1 MSGSAPDVTVIMAV
15 HNDVPRL
22 PRALRSLSRQT
33 LASIEF
39 VIVDDASTDGS
50 YEFALRVAEQDP
62 RFRVYRMDRNSGGFA
77 APRNRGLVEARGG
90 WVLFCDSDDE
100 LEIHAAKNLLL
111 AAERHGADL
120 SAGVTESVEQRS
132 GKRQRVQEWAHL
144 AGGASSIA
152 ESTALLSEATTH
164 GRLYRRERLQQL
176 NLTFDPALVAADF
189 LFASA
194 ALLGSEGIAL
204 VPETVYL
211 RHVDRLGEELTSGRR
226 RWLIRHLGDRLE
238 ALRRIDALIAA
249 RPDDRRRYVATLR
262 FLNEDLAGYLTVIL
276 DSDDASAILVADQL
290 REYLRDMNLEPAAE
304 LAPFLRVALYHLLI
318 DDLDGIRRAMRF
330 IRWAA
335 SVDGTVHMR
344 DGRELWVCTDDHPL
358 GDVAGHEADW
368 WLDVTRQGLSR
379 IPLTQRRYCHQ
390 LTSVIDDRL
399 HGSTSDFLD
408 SLSDITAARAV
419 VLDEGRVVAAA
430 PVEFEHVTPVHW
442 EWSTTQR
449 LKPIGSLELGDR
461 GFLGL
466 ELTFSDRVN
475 TSVVR
480 ASEVRAGTTMS
491 IRVSA
496 LRREGLHLEA
506 RGQGIVGWRL
516 IRRSVLGLAAAG
528 LRKVWFAIPGTRA
541 LATRWERFTHMTLP
555 KVARRLGEY
564 LPDRQAFVISSDH
577 GRQFTGHPRSIAE
590 YLHAEEPNARVRW
603 LGSQAA
609 VAGLDWLNHVDPNAV
624 RGAWRIAR
632 ATYWI
637 DDFGI
642 DTSIRKSRRT
652 KYLQTWHGI
661 ALKRVGAD
669 APDWPLLSPRLRLPR
684 PTNRERWDALLAPSE
699 FFAQTTA
706 RAIGFTGPLIENCS
720 PLGDA
725 IMRSSTDRGL
735 RDVLDLPLDRPVV
748 VYSPTARTT
757 DEMRLDLGAWW
768 RDFGNS
774 TYLLV
779 RSHPAD
785 PLVVPARWANGIRDI
800 SAEGDFASYLAAADA
815 LLTDYSAVAFD
826 FARLGRPIGFFVPDY
841 EIFTRRSVGLYL
853 DLATSGPGPLL
864 RDTDELAA
872 WVHTLIEATP
882 IGGFD
887 TDPTG
892 HRDFVSMFAGELD
905 GTSAHR
911 AIELLR
917 GLR

>member
-1 MSGSAPDVTVIMAV
+1 MSAPAPDVTIIMAV

-33 LASIEF
+33 LSSIEF

-77 APRNRGLVEARGG
+77 APRNRGLAEARGT
-90 WVLFCDSDDE
+90 WVMFCDSDDE
-100 LEIHAAKNLLL
+100 LELHAAKNLLL

-120 SAGVTESVEQRS
+120 SAGVTELVEQRS
-132 GKRQRVQEWAHL
+132 GKRQRMQEWAHL
-144 AGGASSIA
+144 AEGASSIA
-152 ESTALLSEATTH
+152 ESPALLSEASTL
-164 GRLYRRERLQQL
+164 GRLYRREWLQQL
-176 NLTFDPALVAADF
+176 NLTFDRSLVAADF

-194 ALLGSEGIAL
+194 ALLGSQGIAV

-211 RHVDRLGEELTSGRR
+211 RHVERLGEELTSGRR
-226 RWLIRHLGDRLE
+226 RWLIRNLGDRLE
-238 ALRRIDALIAA
+238 ALRRIDALIATQ
-249 RPDDRRRYVATLR
+249 PDNTCRHAATLR
-262 FLNEDLAGYLTVIL
+262 FLNEDLSVYLTVVL
-276 DSDDASAILVADQL
+276 DTDDSSAVIVAEQL
-290 REYLRDMNLEPAAE
+290 REYLRDMNLDPAAE
-304 LAPFLRVALYHLLI
+304 IAPLLRVALYHLLI

-330 IRWAA
+330 VRWAG

-344 DGRELWVCTDDHPL
+344 DGRELWVCTTDHPL
-358 GDVAGHEADW
+358 GEVSGHEADW
-368 WLDVTRQGLSR
+368 WLDVTLQGLSR

-390 LTSVIDDRL
+390 LTSVTDDRL

-408 SLSDITAARAV
+408 SLSEITAARAV

-449 LKPIGSLELGDR
+449 LKPIGSLQLGDR

-480 ASEVRAGTTMS
+480 ASEVRAGTTMA

-496 LRREGLHLEA
+496 LRKEGLHLEA

-528 LRKVWFAIPGTRA
+528 LRKGWFALPGTRA
-541 LATRWERFTHMTLP
+541 LASRWQSFTHVTLP

-564 LPDRQAFVISSDH
+564 LPDRRAFVMSSDH
-577 GRQFTGHPRSIAE
+577 GRQFTGHPRAIAD
-590 YLHAEEPNARVRW
+590 YLHAEVPHARVRW
-603 LGSQAA
+603 LGSTAA
-609 VAGLDWLNHVDPNAV
+609 VTGLDWLTPVDPSSI

-632 ATYWI
+632 AGNWI

-642 DTSIRKSRRT
+642 ETSIRKSRRT

-661 ALKRVGAD
+661 ALKRVGSD
-669 APDWPLLSPRLRLPR
+669 APDWPLLSPRVRLPR
-684 PTNRERWDALLAPSE
+684 PTNRDRWDALIAPSE

-706 RAIGFTGPLIENCS
+706 RAIGFAGPLIENCS

-725 IMRSSTDRGL
+725 IMRCSADREL
-735 RDVLDLPLDRPVV
+735 RQSLDLPLDRPVV
-748 VYSPTARTT
+748 VYSPTARAT
-757 DEMRLDLGAWW
+757 DDERLDLAAWW

-774 TYLLV
+774 VYLLV

-800 SAEGDFASYLAAADA
+800 SAEGDIASYLGAADA

-826 FARLGRPIGFFVPDY
+826 FARLGRPIGFFAPDY
-841 EIFTRRSVGLYL
+841 ERFTRRSVGLYL

-864 RDTDELAA
+864 RNADELAG
-872 WVHTLIEATP
+872 WVQALIEATP
-882 IGGFD
+882 AGGFD
-887 TDPTG
+887 TDPAG

-905 GTSAHR
+905 GTSARR
-911 AIELLR
+911 AIDHLR
-917 GLR
+917 GMR

>member
-1 MSGSAPDVTVIMAV
+1 MAV

-77 APRNRGLVEARGG
+77 APRNRGLVEARGS

-100 LEIHAAKNLLL
+100 LELHAAKNLLL

-120 SAGVTESVEQRS
+120 SAGVTELVEQRS

-144 AGGASSIA
+144 TEGASSIA
-152 ESTALLSEATTH
+152 ESTALLSEASTL
-164 GRLYRRERLQQL
+164 GRLYRCERLQQL

-194 ALLGSEGIAL
+194 ALLGSEGIAV

-238 ALRRIDALIAA
+238 ALRRIDELIASEPQNTCRHA
-249 RPDDRRRYVATLR
+249 ATLR
-262 FLNEDLAGYLTVIL
+262 FLNEELANYLTVIL
-276 DSDDASAILVADQL
+276 DSDDTSAVLVAEQL
-290 REYLRDMNLEPAAE
+290 REYLRGMNLDPAAE
-304 LAPFLRVALYHLLI
+304 IAPLLRVALYHLLI

-330 IRWAA
+330 IRWAG

-344 DGRELWVCTDDHPL
+344 DGRELWVCTNDHPF
-358 GDVAGHEADW
+358 GEVAGHEADW
-368 WLDVTRQGLSR
+368 WLDVTLQGLSR

-390 LTSVIDDRL
+390 LTSVTDDRL

-408 SLSDITAARAV
+408 SLSEITAARAV

-466 ELTFSDRVN
+466 ELTFTDRVN

-496 LRREGLHLEA
+496 LRREGLHLEG

-528 LRKVWFAIPGTRA
+528 LRKGWFALPGTRA
-541 LATRWERFTHMTLP
+541 LASRWQGFTHITLP
-555 KVARRLGEY
+555 KVARRMGEY
-564 LPDRQAFVISSDH
+564 LPDRRAFVISSDH
-577 GRQFTGHPRSIAE
+577 GRQLTGHPRAMADYLYAE
-590 YLHAEEPNARVRW
+590 VPHARVRW
-603 LGSQAA
+603 LGSAA
-609 VAGLDWLNHVDPNAV
+609 AATGHDWLTHVDPSTI

-632 ATYWI
+632 AGYWI

-661 ALKRVGAD
+661 ALKRVGSD
-669 APDWPLLSPRLRLPR
+669 APDWPLLSPRVRLPR
-684 PTNRERWDALLAPSE
+684 PTNRDRWDALIAPSE

-725 IMRSSTDRGL
+725 IMRSSTDR
-735 RDVLDLPLDRPVV
+735 DVRQKLDLPLDRPVV
-748 VYSPTARTT
+748 VYSPTARAT
-757 DEMRLDLGAWW
+757 DEARLDLAAWW

-774 TYLLV
+774 AYLLV

-785 PLVVPARWANGIRDI
+785 PLVVPARWSNGIRDI
-800 SAEGDFASYLAAADA
+800 SAEGDIASYLGAADA

-841 EIFTRRSVGLYL
+841 ERFTHRSVGLYL

-864 RDTDELAA
+864 RNTDELTV
-872 WVHTLIEATP
+872 WVQALIEATP
-882 IGGFD
+882 TGGFD
-887 TDPTG
+887 TDPAG

-905 GTSAHR
+905 ATSAHR

>member
-1 MSGSAPDVTVIMAV
+1 VSGSAPDVTVIMAV

-33 LASIEF
+33 LGSIEF

-62 RFRVYRMDRNSGGFA
+62 RFRVFRMDRNSGGFA

-111 AAERHGADL
+111 AAERRDADL
-120 SAGVTESVEQRS
+120 SAGVTELVEQRS
-132 GKRQRVQEWAHL
+132 GKRQRVQEWAHQTE
-144 AGGASSIA
+144 GASSLA
-152 ESTALLSEATTH
+152 QRAALLSEASTH

-176 NLTFDPALVAADF
+176 NLSFDPELVTADF

-194 ALLGSEGIAL
+194 ALLGSEDVAL
-204 VPETVYL
+204 VSETVYL

-238 ALRRIDALIAA
+238 ALRRVDALIAA
-249 RPDDRRRYVATLR
+249 QPDAQHRYAATLR
-262 FLNEDLAGYLTVIL
+262 FLNEDLAVYLSVIL
-276 DSDDASAILVADQL
+276 DSDDTSAVLVADQL
-290 REYLRDMNLEPAAE
+290 REYLGDVSLDPAADI
-304 LAPFLRVALYHLLI
+304 APLLRVALYHLLI

-358 GDVAGHEADW
+358 GEVAGHETDW
-368 WLDVTRQGLSR
+368 WLDVTLQGLSR

-390 LTSVIDDRL
+390 LTSVTDDRL

-408 SLSDITAARAV
+408 SLSEVTAARVV
-419 VLDEGRVVAAA
+419 VLGEGRVVAAA
-430 PVEFEHVTPVHW
+430 PVEFEQVTPVHW

-461 GFLGL
+461 GFLGI
-466 ELTFSDRVN
+466 ELTFSDRLN

-496 LRREGLHLEA
+496 LRREGLHLEE

-528 LRKVWFAIPGTRA
+528 LRKGWFAIPGTRA
-541 LATRWERFTHMTLP
+541 LAARWQRFTHITLP
-555 KVARRLGEY
+555 KVARRMGEY
-564 LPDRQAFVISSDH
+564 LPDRRAFVIASDH
-577 GRQFTGHPRSIAE
+577 GRQLTGHPRAIAE
-590 YLHAEEPNARVRW
+590 YLHAEESNARLRW
-603 LGSQAA
+603 LGSRAA
-609 VAGLDWLNHVDPNAV
+609 ITGLDWLTHVDPSTV

-632 ATYWI
+632 AGYWI

-669 APDWPLLSPRLRLPR
+669 APDWPLLSPRVRMPR
-684 PTNRERWDALLAPSE
+684 PTNRERWDALLSPSE
-699 FFAQTTA
+699 FFAETTA
-706 RAIGFTGPLIENCS
+706 QAIGFTGPLIESCS
-720 PLGDA
+720 PVGDA
-725 IMRSSTDRGL
+725 IMRSSSDRLL
-735 RDVLDLPLDRPVV
+735 RDVLDLPLDRPVI
-748 VYSPTARTT
+748 VYAPTARTT
-757 DEMRLDLGAWW
+757 DEMRLDLAAWW

-774 TYLLV
+774 AYLLV

-800 SAEGDFASYLAAADA
+800 SAEGDFASYLGAAEA

-841 EIFTRRSVGLYL
+841 ERFTRRSVGLYL

-864 RDTDELAA
+864 RNTDELTVWMQA
-872 WVHTLIEATP
+872 LIEATP
-882 IGGFD
+882 TGGFD
-887 TDPTG
+887 TDPAG

-905 GTSAHR
+905 GTSARR
-911 AIELLR
+911 AIDHLR
-917 GLR
+917 GMR